1 MTRALAFT
9 VILAGCM
16 TADDS
21 VDDNDDVELEAATTG
36 MSIVNHQLRKDNVAF
51 EIRGFNMIGALTPA
65 WCKQGSG
72 TAARDHFGAT
82 ELDREITAWHA
93 NTIRL
98 QVSQRGLGDTTRT
111 PAERDAYLAEIQ
123 ADVTL
128 ARSKGLVVILSMQ
141 DQSIGCGNV
150 HPLPSSQTITAW
162 QKLAPAFASQ
172 LYVMYELFN
181 EPQNG
186 HTAADWPQWKNG
198 GAGPIANLGD
208 TAVGHEQLVTT
219 IRGTGATNVVLAD
232 GGDHAEH
239 LDNITPYLL
248 TESSGRGIGYVIHPY
263 YYTPGLA
270 YWQKSW
276 GFLTASRVV
285 IADEWNFKAD
295 DCGTK
300 DETLAPQLL
309 QWLHDNHIG
318 LTGHAFDAL
327 GTLVA
332 DWSWTPT
339 ACGTASPGAGAVLKS
354 WFATLA
360 AQ

>member
-1 MTRALAFT
+1 
-9 VILAGCM
+9 
-16 TADDS
+16 
-21 VDDNDDVELEAATTG
+21 
-36 MSIVNHQLRKDNVAF
+36 AF

-82 ELDREITAWHA
+82 ELDREINAWHA

-111 PAERDAYLAEIQ
+111 AAERDAYLAEIQ

-128 ARSKGLVVILSMQ
+128 AGSKGLVVILSMQ

-198 GAGPIANLGD
+198 G
-208 TAVGHEQLVTT
+208 
-219 IRGTGATNVVLAD
+219 
-232 GGDHAEH
+232 
-239 LDNITPYLL
+239 
-248 TESSGRGIGYVIHPY
+248 
-263 YYTPGLA
+263 
-270 YWQKSW
+270 
-276 GFLTASRVV
+276 
-285 IADEWNFKAD
+285 
-295 DCGTK
+295 
-300 DETLAPQLL
+300 
-309 QWLHDNHIG
+309 
-318 LTGHAFDAL
+318 
-327 GTLVA
+327 
-332 DWSWTPT
+332 
-339 ACGTASPGAGAVLKS
+339 
-354 WFATLA
+354 
-360 AQ
+360 